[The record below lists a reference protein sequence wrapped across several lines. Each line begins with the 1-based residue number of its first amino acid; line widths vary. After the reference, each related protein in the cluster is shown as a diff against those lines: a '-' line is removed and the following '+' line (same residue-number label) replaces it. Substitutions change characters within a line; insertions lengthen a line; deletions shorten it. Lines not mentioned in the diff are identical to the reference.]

1 MGTAGKLYL
10 PMAAKLAV
18 KTLARL
24 GMYHLVFIAIMGKC
38 AGVLSSHF
46 PALNSGHAERDELIE
61 SYFKTGFGYDEI
73 LLLLGLLHGTAL
85 SIRQLKRILRS
96 RGLRRRANR
105 SNPRQVCRAIE
116 EELLGSGSTI
126 GYRQMTQRLVHNYGL
141 VVDKETVRELLKILD
156 PDGVAAR
163 SKHRL
168 RRRQYITKGPNHL
181 WHIDGYDK
189 LKPFGFCVHGA
200 IDGYSRRIM
209 WLEVGPTNND
219 PSVIAQYFV
228 DCVRQIDGTPRMI
241 RADGGTENVNVAAV
255 QRFFRRNGNDAL
267 AGEQSFL
274 YGKSVTNQRI
284 EAWWG
289 ILRRGCADWWIRF
302 FKDMRDCGLYCD
314 DDAVQA
320 ECLKFCFMPVIRHEL
335 HKVAV
340 LWNLHKIRPST
351 NQESPSGRPDMLYF
365 VPEVTGG
372 EDLKVQVDLDDVD
385 VVEEDCCYRSPE
397 SGCVNEFTE
406 LASIIMHEQNLNIAG
421 TAEEALMLYSTLLEC
436 IDDLQ

>member
-1 MGTAGKLYL
+1 
-10 PMAAKLAV
+10 MAAT
-18 KTLARL
+18 TLARL
-24 GMYHLVFIAIMGKC
+24 GILHLVFFAFMAEC
-38 AGVLSSHF
+38 AGVLPCYF
-46 PALNSGHAERDELIE
+46 PALNGDHVERDELIE
-61 SYFKTGFGYDEI
+61 RYFRTGLGYDEI
-73 LLLLGLLHGTAL
+73 LIVLGLLHGITL

-96 RGLRRRANR
+96 RGLGRRANR
-105 SNPRQVCRAIE
+105 SDPRQVCRAIE
-116 EELLGSGSTI
+116 EELRGSGSTI
-126 GYRQMTQRLVHNYGL
+126 GYRQMTQRLVLNYGL
-141 VVDKETVRELLKILD
+141 VVDKETVREMLKILD

-168 RRRQYITKGPNHL
+168 RRRQYTTKGPNHL

-209 WLEVGPTNND
+209 WLEVGPSND

-228 DCVRQIDGTPRMI
+228 DCVRQIGGTPRVM
-241 RADGGTENVNVAAV
+241 RADGGTENVNVAAL
-255 QRFFRRNGNDAL
+255 QRFFRRNGNDAM
-267 AGEQSFL
+267 AGEKSFL

-289 ILRRGCADWWIRF
+289 ILRKGCADWWIRF

-314 DDAVQA
+314 DDVVQV
-320 ECLKFCFMPVIRHEL
+320 ECLKFCFMPVIRLEL

-351 NQESPSGRPDMLYF
+351 SQESPSGRPDMLYF

-372 EDLKVQVDLDDVD
+372 EDLQVHVDLDDVD
-385 VVEEDCCYRSPE
+385 LVEDYCCYRSPE
-397 SGCVNEFTE
+397 SGCLDEFTQ
-406 LASIIMHEQNLNIAG
+406 LASIIMQEQNLNIPE
-421 TAEEALMLYSTLLEC
+421 TAEEALVLYSTLHEC
-436 IDDLQ
+436 IDELH